1 VTPGPA
7 RILVADDDPVARL
20 VVAAALGADAHT
32 VLEVADGIAAVA
44 TFESERP
51 DCVILDVIM
60 PGLDGFNACRKIRSL
75 PHGSDVPIL
84 ILTSHDDPASVSHA
98 YAAGATDF
106 LSKTSGPRLITE
118 RVRFLMRAHNAR
130 RELVVSQR
138 RLRAVQAMAR
148 IGHWELDRE
157 GNTVDLS
164 GTVRDILG
172 GADGGTPG
180 IGSLLSALGND
191 HRKALVDCVARWRDC
206 GEPFRLDAR
215 LGDGIHL
222 HIQGASTPAAHA
234 SNGDSLTLAI
244 QDVTLLRSAQE
255 EARRLTLFDTLTGLP
270 NRKRFTEVLDV
281 AISGRPASSAMAVLA
296 IRLQGHERVLE
307 SAGQDA
313 CDQVLVA
320 ATARLEAAGCTDAS
334 SGRILAHLEGGDFA
348 LALPDCASPAS
359 AAMVA
364 ERLLKALRAPVSAG
378 TWTVSLLTQVG
389 IAMWPQDEL
398 AGAALLAGAQA
409 TAARRSPETGAGYG
423 FFTPEVLSRARR
435 RMQVEAALRDA
446 LAAGQLSVVFQPRV
460 EMDGLHI
467 AGAETLLRWS
477 HPELGEVSPLEFVPV
492 AEEAGLIVDIGHW
505 VMEQACYHAQR
516 WRRTYNRA
524 VAVSVNVSA
533 QQLAEPR
540 QLIASVRDSLERS
553 GLPAYS
559 LELELTES
567 MIIHAEAPVLRALE
581 EIRRLGV
588 SIALDDFG
596 TGYSSLSY
604 LRKLPVDCLKID
616 RSFVADLIDDSSAE
630 GVLSAILSIART
642 LRLRTVAEG
651 IETDAQYR
659 MLLGHGCREG
669 QGYLFSRP
677 LAPGDFQALLANP
690 SLASLAASL
699 AGAA

>member
-1 VTPGPA
+1 
-7 RILVADDDPVARL
+7 
-20 VVAAALGADAHT
+20 
-32 VLEVADGIAAVA
+32 
-44 TFESERP
+44 
-51 DCVILDVIM
+51 
-60 PGLDGFNACRKIRSL
+60 
-75 PHGSDVPIL
+75 
-84 ILTSHDDPASVSHA
+84 
-98 YAAGATDF
+98 
-106 LSKTSGPRLITE
+106 
-118 RVRFLMRAHNAR
+118 
-130 RELVVSQR
+130 
-138 RLRAVQAMAR
+138 
-148 IGHWELDRE
+148 
-157 GNTVDLS
+157 LS
-164 GTVRDILG
+164 G
-172 GADGGTPG
+172 
-180 IGSLLSALGND
+180 
-191 HRKALVDCVARWRDC
+191 
-206 GEPFRLDAR
+206 
-215 LGDGIHL
+215 
-222 HIQGASTPAAHA
+222 
-234 SNGDSLTLAI
+234 
-244 QDVTLLRSAQE
+244 
-255 EARRLTLFDTLTGLP
+255 
-270 NRKRFTEVLDV
+270 
-281 AISGRPASSAMAVLA
+281 
-296 IRLQGHERVLE
+296 RV
-307 SAGQDA
+307 
-313 CDQVLVA
+313 
-320 ATARLEAAGCTDAS
+320 
-334 SGRILAHLEGGDFA
+334 LAHLDGGDFA

-446 LAAGQLSVVFQPRV
+446 LAAGQLSIVFQPRV

-567 MIIHAEAPVLRALE
+567 MIIHAEAPVLR
-581 EIRRLGV
+581 
-588 SIALDDFG
+588 FG